1 MAYFVCV
8 VACVLMCAFLF
19 LWMAV
24 STWIHRVS
32 RSRAG
37 CFGSPWERAEQPA
50 LGSGW
55 ASSVAGPL
63 SGCLGSDAGRASQE
77 AARHR
82 QRSLGSDVLQFSL
95 VLDVT
100 QLCATRSEEHTSE
113 LQSLMRTSYAVF
125 CLKKK

>member
-32 RSRAG
+32 SWGAG
-37 CFGSPWERAEQPA
+37 CFGAPGERAEQPA

-100 QLCATRSEEHTSE
+100 QLCATGRSPRGLRVGRQASLRSSE
-113 LQSLMRTSYAVF
+113 TR
-125 CLKKK
+125 

>member
-1 MAYFVCV
+1 
-8 VACVLMCAFLF
+8 
-19 LWMAV
+19 MAV

-55 ASSVAGPL
+55 ASSVAGPP

-100 QLCATRSEEHTSE
+100 QLCATGRSPRGLRVGRRSEEHTSE
-113 LQSLMRTSYAVF
+113 LQSLMRISYAVF
-125 CLKKK
+125 C

>member
-1 MAYFVCV
+1 
-8 VACVLMCAFLF
+8 
-19 LWMAV
+19 MAV

-55 ASSVAGPL
+55 ASSVAGPP

-100 QLCATRSEEHTSE
+100 QLCATGRSPRSEEHTSE
-113 LQSLMRTSYAVF
+113 LQSLMRISYAVF
-125 CLKKK
+125 CLKKKNKKDRTIIN